1 MADRSFLAWP
11 FFDDEHRRL
20 ADELDA
26 WAGRELGPA
35 PSVTHAAGSALDDLC
50 RETLQQLGKAGWLR
64 YAVPRA
70 YGGVRE
76 RLDVRSLCIIR
87 ETLARHAPL
96 ADFAFALQGL
106 GVGPVTLYGTA
117 ATRSAYLRP
126 V

>member
-1 MADRSFLAWP
+1 MADRSFLGWP
-11 FFDDEHRRL
+11 FFDDDHRRL
-20 ADELDA
+20 AVELES
-26 WAGRELGPA
+26 WAERELGTSGDTPHEG
-35 PSVTHAAGSALDDLC
+35 PALDDAC
-50 RETLQQLGKAGWLR
+50 RAVVQRLGKAGWLR
-64 YAVPRA
+64 HTVPRA

-106 GVGPVTLYGTA
+106 GVGPVTLFGTA
-117 ATRSAYLRP
+117 TSRAAYLRP